1 LRHPCGSCPAQV
13 DQILFQEQTKTHR
26 DPGESDTDERHAIEK
41 EKLLE
46 MLAKRAK
53 RMEAEL
59 IQDSKGDKTG

>member
-1 LRHPCGSCPAQV
+1 M
-13 DQILFQEQTKTHR
+13 